1 MKKEREGKKENGKY
15 YLRVGKTWV
24 EVEERVY
31 YGYMD
36 LVWREEKNKERRTR
50 CIIGGKRCEGK
61 CEECDYDRCGSTVSL
76 DAMYEEN
83 EFEPADPGPSVE
95 DQVLRK
101 FLYDALHRDLNAL
114 PMEDQRLLHDIYFE
128 DIPYTQREIARRLH
142 ISQPEVCHRHK
153 KLLAELRVRLE
164 SEICN

>member
-15 YLRVGKTWV
+15 YLRVDKTWI
-24 EVEERVY
+24 EVTEKVY
-31 YGYMD
+31 YGLMQ
-36 LVWREEKNKERRTR
+36 LVWQEEKNKERRTR
-50 CIIGGKRCEGK
+50 CVIGGKHCEGDCEK
-61 CEECDYDRCGSTVSL
+61 CDHDRCGSTVSL

-101 FLYDALHRDLNAL
+101 FLFDALHRELDAL
-114 PMEDQRLLHDIYFE
+114 PVEDQRLIHDIYFE

-142 ISQPEVCHRHK
+142 ISQAAVHKRHQ
-153 KLLAELRVRLE
+153 KLLAELRIRLE
-164 SEICN
+164 DEICN